1 MFRCLNYVAGMVN
14 CLMVNRFECV
24 LAALRHEE
32 PSVVPQVVEF
42 TNEMARTKFVP
53 LMKKRGLDVKR
64 DSEAARSVTPER
76 VVTWYREALKEAE
89 FLDTFI
95 VGVGSGGFRVKS
107 RVKADSERF
116 LDEWETGAVWRVGSS
131 KTTWV
136 REYVKYPVECEDDLG
151 GLVLPDPDDSRR
163 YEGFEES
170 MKYVVERGFFP
181 VCGINGFFSGVWYF
195 LRGPLYVVLRDLY
208 FNRRLFEKLIEKV
221 GEFNLRAER
230 NLLERGAM
238 MINWVDDLGYNK
250 GTFMNPELYEKLIFP
265 WHKKAI
271 ELAHR
276 YGAFVNMH
284 SHGNINAVVPLLV
297 EAGLDVLNPVGPSD
311 NMDLAVLK
319 KLFGDHLCLQ
329 GGLSKHIGFMNNKE
343 LRQHI
348 VDRLRIGS
356 PGGGFILSSEGS
368 LPYEMSENHFLAFV
382 KLSRKYRRNV
392 PS

>member
-1 MFRCLNYVAGMVN
+1 MVD

-32 PSVVPQVVEF
+32 PPVVPQVIEF
-42 TNEMARTKFVP
+42 TNEMARVKFAP
-53 LMKKRGLDVKR
+53 FMKKEGLDIKK
-64 DSEAARSVTPER
+64 DSKASRFAAPKR
-76 VVTWYREALKEAE
+76 VVARFRESLKEVE
-89 FLDTFI
+89 FLDNFTI
-95 VGVGSGGFRVKS
+95 GVGNGGFRIKS
-107 RVKADSERF
+107 RMKANSGRF
-116 LDEWETGAVWRVGSS
+116 LEEWETGAVWRMGSS

-151 GLVLPDPDDSRR
+151 GLVLPDPDDSER

-181 VCGINGFFSGVWYF
+181 VCSINGFFSGVWYF

-208 FNRRLFEKLIEKV
+208 FNRQLFTKLLGKV
-221 GEFNLRAER
+221 GEFNLRAEK

-250 GTFMNPELYEKLIFP
+250 GTFMNPKLYEELIFP

-284 SHGNINAVVPLLV
+284 SHGNINAIVPLLV
-297 EAGLDVLNPVGPSD
+297 DAGLDVLNPIGPSD
-311 NMDLAVLK
+311 NMNLKVLK
-319 KLFGDHLCLQ
+319 ERFGDRLCLQ
-329 GGLSKHIGFMNNKE
+329 GGLSKHIGFMDVEE

-348 VDRLRIGS
+348 VDRLRIGC

-368 LPYEMSENHFLAFV
+368 LPYEMSEKGFLAFV
-382 KLSRKYRRNV
+382 ELSRKYRRNV